1 MTPLP
6 GAVRRLARWCLPAA
20 LLVASPAA
28 VGGAQ
33 VYEPIAESVRNQLRI
48 TISHRRAPVLHFAN
62 AQDAHRWS
70 SEMNRRLRQYMPD
83 RRERDEFLKT
93 VHYYATRA
101 RLDPQLVLGLIHVE
115 SRYRR
120 YAVSSAGA
128 MGLMQVMPFWI
139 KVIGQPGD
147 NLFDMKTNIVYGC
160 AILRHY
166 LDIENGDY
174 FRALGR
180 YNGSLGRPEYPNAVH
195 AHWKGRWGY
204 DGATS

>member
-1 MTPLP
+1 MR
-6 GAVRRLARWCLPAA
+6 AAA
-20 LLVASPAA
+20 LLALALLGPPAVHA
-28 VGGAQ
+28 GAQ

-48 TISHRRAPVLHFAN
+48 AVAHRRAPVLQFSN

-70 SEMNRRLRQYMPD
+70 SEMSQRLRRHIPD

-93 VHYYATRA
+93 VHYFSLRA
-101 RLDPQLVLGLIHVE
+101 RLDPQMVLGVIHVE
-115 SRYRR
+115 SRYKR

-128 MGLMQVMPFWI
+128 MGLMQVMPFWV

-180 YNGSLGRPEYPNAVH
+180 YNGSLGRAEYPNSVNAS
-195 AHWKGRWGY
+195 RRDQWGY
-204 DGATS
+204 DGPTS